1 MKIIESKYVNFREV
15 GTIKTL
21 VVVGHPQLADSG
33 TQQFLKVA
41 AELPTVTWH
50 PVSEPVA
57 IEQEQQLLQQADRII
72 LQFPLYWYSA
82 PALLKNW
89 LDQVLTRQFAYPAAG
104 GNLVGKSLGIVVTLG
119 SPARQFK
126 AGGDEQFTI
135 SELMAPFQALANKL
149 KMNYLPTFVVDQF
162 GYQSETEKAK
172 LLIDYQ
178 RYLTQA
184 PLGHFKAKSDW
195 LIEQLQLQLALAPA
209 EQQQQLNLILTQLQS
224 NQDELDD
231 LQANLKLVQDME
243 DD

>member
-1 MKIIESKYVNFREV
+1 
-15 GTIKTL
+15 
-21 VVVGHPQLADSG
+21 
-33 TQQFLKVA
+33 
-41 AELPTVTWH
+41 
-50 PVSEPVA
+50 
-57 IEQEQQLLQQADRII
+57 
-72 LQFPLYWYSA
+72 
-82 PALLKNW
+82 
-89 LDQVLTRQFAYPAAG
+89 
-104 GNLVGKSLGIVVTLG
+104 
-119 SPARQFK
+119 
-126 AGGDEQFTI
+126 
-135 SELMAPFQALANKL
+135 
-149 KMNYLPTFVVDQF
+149 MNYLPTFVVDQF

-195 LIEQLQLQLALAPA
+195 LIEQLRLQLAVAPA